1 MPRQHRQPGRG
12 GEASGKAVWD
22 TGSSLYDSY
31 ELAAVRRLIDR
42 RLLAGVRPIPD
53 EPPPPP
59 APVERQRDES
69 KQQVVVV
76 SGARQAGRKKVTL
89 RALFR
94 AVVSWAVRLKPKQG
108 HACAC
113 VVLPQGGAVVEPVV
127 SSPGKV
133 KV

>member
-42 RLLAGVRPIPD
+42 RLLAGVRPLPD

-59 APVERQRDES
+59 APAEWQRDES
-69 KQQVVVV
+69 KQQQVVVV
-76 SGARQAGRKKVTL
+76 SGARRTGRKKVTTL

-94 AVVSWAVRLKPKQG
+94 AVVSWAIRLKPKQA
-108 HACAC
+108 HAC
-113 VVLPQGGAVVEPVV
+113 VLPQGGAVVEPVV